1 MNLKRSFDIRNLC
14 ILILVSILL
23 CCNAITHASKQEWID
38 KVYDFSMP
46 NKIGVSLN
54 CPASVNEI
62 SELEVKDIF
71 AQKMREISAKLQRTG
86 RDLYGWSDVIAEMER
101 NNIDLKEIS
110 RKDPVKAN
118 EMIRDYI

>member
-1 MNLKRSFDIRNLC
+1 
-14 ILILVSILL
+14 
-23 CCNAITHASKQEWID
+23 
-38 KVYDFSMP
+38 MP